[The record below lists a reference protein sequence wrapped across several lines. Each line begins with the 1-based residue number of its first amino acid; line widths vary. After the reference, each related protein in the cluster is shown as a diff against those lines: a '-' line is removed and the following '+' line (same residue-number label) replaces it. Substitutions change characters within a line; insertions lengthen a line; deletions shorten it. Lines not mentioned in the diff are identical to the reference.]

1 MGEAAALVRTEQ
13 RRVMPPRLRRDCWAV
28 SKSLQTVRLCLAKHL
43 IFYFLIFYPIYKR
56 LKVWLGRSWR
66 CLKAPEKPEVEL
78 HKRKEQYKMD

>member
-13 RRVMPPRLRRDCWAV
+13 RRVKPPRLRRDSWTV
-28 SKSLQTVRLCLAKHL
+28 SKSLQTVQLRLAKHL
-43 IFYFLIFYPIYKR
+43 IFYFYTIYKR

>member
-13 RRVMPPRLRRDCWAV
+13 RRVKPLRLCRDCWAV
-28 SKSLQTVRLCLAKHL
+28 SKSLQTVRLRLAKHL
-43 IFYFLIFYPIYKR
+43 IFYFYTIYQR